1 MPKVIFSNLSGS
13 QLTHLTLILLGIF
26 LSPNLAQVQQT
37 EIIRHDEK
45 QDEVTLRIKVT
56 DTEKRPVTTLTKS
69 DFKLKVTEQETDK
82 LVAPENGYS
91 DIEFRF
97 KTPLEAKQPPAYILV
112 LLDMSG
118 SMKCSTDLTSTKNC
132 DSSVGKGKRKFDA
145 AISALKTFIETAK
158 ERGGDTKVAI
168 VPFGYGDIYQP
179 ISSQEELDEF
189 YHVSDVK
196 HINKLDNLSRNI
208 SNDATNIYHSLGEAV
223 KFLTNPSNE
232 PERFYPKDEEGE
244 PIDPLPRL
252 AIILLTD
259 GFDNDPKYPDKVEKL
274 KEIKHGLQGNEQIT
288 IHTLGYGLTPEE
300 IGRKFNLGRA
310 ARLSDTRNQAIAKEY
325 LDVEGL
331 EQISQ
336 ITPNGLFE
344 ISGDANKI
352 ADKLQLFL
360 DAILGEYEIIYTHPN
375 PERARQYQVIV
386 SAKDEDSE
394 PKQYRVTIFGRTVPF
409 PIYLGALGLLGL
421 LGGAW
426 FIPYSLW
433 KNNFRRI
440 IRQ

>member
-26 LSPNLAQVQQT
+26 LSPNLAQAQQT

-132 DSSVGKGKRKFDA
+132 DSSVGKGKRKLDA

-244 PIDPLPRL
+244 PIEPLPR
-252 AIILLTD
+252 
-259 GFDNDPKYPDKVEKL
+259 
-274 KEIKHGLQGNEQIT
+274 
-288 IHTLGYGLTPEE
+288 
-300 IGRKFNLGRA
+300 
-310 ARLSDTRNQAIAKEY
+310 
-325 LDVEGL
+325 
-331 EQISQ
+331 
-336 ITPNGLFE
+336 
-344 ISGDANKI
+344 
-352 ADKLQLFL
+352 
-360 DAILGEYEIIYTHPN
+360 
-375 PERARQYQVIV
+375 
-386 SAKDEDSE
+386 
-394 PKQYRVTIFGRTVPF
+394 
-409 PIYLGALGLLGL
+409 
-421 LGGAW
+421 
-426 FIPYSLW
+426 
-433 KNNFRRI
+433 
-440 IRQ
+440 